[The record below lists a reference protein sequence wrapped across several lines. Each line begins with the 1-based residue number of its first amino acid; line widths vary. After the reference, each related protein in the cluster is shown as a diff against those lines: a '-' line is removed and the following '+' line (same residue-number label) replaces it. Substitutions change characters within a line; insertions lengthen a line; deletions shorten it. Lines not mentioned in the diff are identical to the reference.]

1 MLYANRLRAGS
12 FGEDALLYDRA
23 RPGYPDAMIDE
34 LVRDAPRAI
43 VDVGCG
49 TGISTRAFSSRGLKV
64 LGVEPDERMAAVAT
78 GHGLEVEIGSFEEW
92 DPAGRSFDLL
102 VCGQSWHWVDPAVGP
117 AKAADI
123 LVPFGKVA
131 LFWNQGTQDPALS
144 DALHRAYDEIAPGM
158 EENSIVL
165 RDLGRE
171 RAEEAAV
178 EFDASGRFTLSKI
191 RSYSWTM
198 QYDKDEW
205 LDNLLTHSD
214 HRTMDSTK
222 RMELFHAIAEVIA
235 HFGGFVEMNYRCTML
250 GATRLA

>member
-1 MLYANRLRAGS
+1 
-12 FGEDALLYDRA
+12 
-23 RPGYPDAMIDE
+23 
-34 LVRDAPRAI
+34 
-43 VDVGCG
+43 
-49 TGISTRAFSSRGLKV
+49 
-64 LGVEPDERMAAVAT
+64 MAAVAAE
-78 GHGLEVEIGSFEEW
+78 HGLEVEIGTFEAW
-92 DPAGRSFDLL
+92 DPSGRAFDLL

-144 DALHRAYDEIAPGM
+144 DALHGVYDEIAPGM
-158 EENSIVL
+158 EEGSIVL

-171 RAEEAAV
+171 RAEEAAA

-191 RSYSWTM
+191 RSYPWTM
-198 QYDKDEW
+198 SYDQDEW

-214 HRTMDSTK
+214 HRTMEPA
-222 RMELFHAIAEVIA
+222 RREELFNAIAEVIA
-235 HFGGFVEMNYRCTML
+235 RFGGFVEMNYHCTML